1 MAKKI
6 TNIEFLERVN
16 NKFNFFY
23 SYPEEYQGS
32 SKYIK
37 IICPDHGEFLCNA
50 GHHLAGHGC
59 QVCGG
64 NLRKTTEQFI
74 IDANF
79 VHDSKYKY
87 PDDYLGSHK
96 PIRII
101 CPEHGEFF
109 LKPYMHTNG
118 CGCPFCAKP
127 KKKTHEEYVK
137 QASDKHENKY
147 KYVGLYTGANNKIE
161 IECPTHGTFLQTAS
175 DHLRG
180 HGCDE
185 CGGTKKKTHEE
196 FLIDAREEHGDKYEY
211 PEEYKG
217 SEIKIK
223 IICPEHGPFYQAPS
237 KHTFGEGCSQCS
249 RPIFDTKSF
258 LTEARKVHGDQYEYP
273 DEYVGSKTKI
283 KIICPDHG
291 AFYQTPN
298 SHTSQGA
305 GCRKCYGNQLKTT
318 LEFIDDAIEEHG
330 EGYSYISATYVNSK
344 TPLMIICEKHGPFWQ
359 VPHDHLAGCGCP
371 TCNMSQG
378 ERKILKLLKKYNMKN
393 EPQYKFLDCKNIL
406 PLPFDFGILDDRE
419 KLLGLVEYHGE
430 QHYIP
435 TDFTSSMTL
444 EEMEEELKER
454 QARDT
459 IKKTY
464 CGTNQIP
471 LLCIPYFEKS
481 PENMLIDFLKNTL
494 KIELD
499 VSENI
504 EQNKESNYL
513 NVREYYLESFLKPF
527 PKYPSKNSLSRLTKS
542 SLTVYIKDVT
552 ISLEDL

>member
-118 CGCPFCAKP
+118 CGCPFCTKP

-137 QASDKHENKY
+137 QARDKHENKY

-217 SEIKIK
+217 SEI
-223 IICPEHGPFYQAPS
+223 
-237 KHTFGEGCSQCS
+237 
-249 RPIFDTKSF
+249 
-258 LTEARKVHGDQYEYP
+258 
-273 DEYVGSKTKI
+273 KI

-471 LLCIPYFEKS
+471 LLCIPYYEKFS
-481 PENMLIDFLKNTL
+481 ENMLIDFLKNSL
-494 KIELD
+494 NIELGI
-499 VSENI
+499 SENI
-504 EQNKESNYL
+504 EQNKDKKCL
-513 NVREYYLESFLKPF
+513 NVREYYPESFLKPF
-527 PKYPSKNSLSRLTKS
+527 RK
-542 SLTVYIKDVT
+542 TVCQG
-552 ISLEDL
+552 